1 MTTTATASAVVDRR
15 YDFVLLFDV
24 TDGNPNGDPDAGNL
38 PRLDPQTL
46 QGMVT
51 DVCLKRKIRNAVA
64 GQAGDKPGCDLFF
77 QTQDAAYERRI
88 LNALMERAFDEHPE
102 LDKKAFK
109 EKKGKEKASDAAK
122 ARAWMCANFF
132 DVRTFGAVM
141 STGDFNC
148 GQVRGPVQ
156 VTFARSLDPIVP
168 LEIAI
173 TRKSV
178 TTAGEAENQVRT
190 HGFITGT
197 MGRKNTI
204 PYGLYRAHGFVSP
217 GLAKDTGFTWADL
230 ALLFRAIQRMFE
242 DDRSASRGLMA
253 VRGLHVFEHS
263 GPLGNA
269 PAHKLFDLLATPP
282 LGPEAAPRSFADYLR
297 EWDKTGAG
305 RVDRSALPSGVTCHD
320 LTDAEIKED
329 AFPLA

>member
-64 GQAGDKPGCDLFF
+64 GQAGDRPGCDLFF

-88 LNALMERAFDEHPE
+88 LNVLMERAFDEHPE
-102 LDKKAFK
+102 LDKNAFK
-109 EKKGKEKASDAAK
+109 AKKGKEKASDATK
-122 ARAWMCANFF
+122 ARAWMCARFF

-141 STGDFNC
+141 STGEFNC

-156 VTFARSLDPIVP
+156 ITFARSLDPIVP

-178 TTAGEAENQVRT
+178 TTAEDAEKQAKAD
-190 HGFITGT
+190 GFITGT

-217 GLAKDTGFTWADL
+217 GLARDTGFTWADL
-230 ALLFRAIQRMFE
+230 ALFFRGVQRMFE

-253 VRGLHVFEHS
+253 VRSLHVFQHS

-269 PAHKLFDLLATPP
+269 HAHKLFDLLRTPP
-282 LGPEAAPRSFADYLR
+282 LGPEAAPRSFADYQR
-297 EWDKTGAG
+297 EWAKVGAG
-305 RVDRSALPSGVTCHD
+305 TLDSAALPPGVSHHD
-320 LTDAEIKED
+320 LTDADIGEGF
-329 AFPLA
+329 FPLR

>member
-1 MTTTATASAVVDRR
+1 MTTTAAPSAVVDRR

-64 GQAGDKPGCDLFF
+64 GPAGDKPGCDLFF

-109 EKKGKEKASDAAK
+109 DKKGKEKASDATK

-141 STGDFNC
+141 STGEFNC

-156 VTFARSLDPIVP
+156 ITFARSLDPVVP

-178 TTAGEAENQVRT
+178 TTAEDAEKQAKAD
-190 HGFITGT
+190 GFITGT

-253 VRGLHVFEHS
+253 VRGLHVFQHG

-269 PAHKLFDLLATPP
+269 PAHKLFDLLSTPA
-282 LGPEAAPRSFADYLR
+282 LGAEAAPRSFADYQR
-297 EWDKTGAG
+297 EWAKVGAG
-305 RVDRSALPSGVTCHD
+305 TVDKASLPAGVAWHD
-320 LTDAEIKED
+320 LTDNDIGEG
-329 AFPLA
+329 AFPLG